1 MKKKTLTTV
10 ALGAVTLAAGMAGNV
25 HADSVKVTKQQ
36 IGDET
41 KITTTTT
48 KDVNQQKIAQ
58 DKQNISSQQTVV
70 SNAKSSL
77 DKAKVN
83 ASSASQVV
91 SSAQSRVNDAKKALD
106 AAKAS
111 QPDQIKHQVAID
123 QSQVNTDKQ
132 NISSTQSSIT
142 TDKNNIA
149 KDQQAINNVGQKA
162 QQDQNKLNND
172 QSKLS
177 SAQSTLNNDQNKL
190 NSVNGQIKSLAG
202 QNDIPAVETTD
213 FGEAFLKALSQD
225 TDYSQTNGGDL
236 WNMPAMKEYLQQH
249 NMSAMDA
256 VTKLLDGNLWL
267 DIPNETDPKGVI
279 GGISG
284 LDYNDKTNQIE
295 GFNSKTDDYKID
307 PTHLTDSQM
316 NEINVFAI
324 KIINEFRAK
333 AGLTPLKLTQTVI
346 KNAAEVAKE
355 YNDDNWGIGNRKE
368 PPYHD
373 EDAMWGGGFST
384 EDAAPDRVSQSTLQE
399 IDKANNFTKDVSH
412 LSTNFTMNNL
422 ETMVASNIVGL
433 ILTNDGHGQALMA
446 PDALTA
452 GLSINKYGDILIDIL
467 DNIDSSKGQ
476 VWGNPT
482 ANNPKAVN
490 YYSLSSEPNLVG
502 NTNANQVANLQKEA
516 NQLQDQ
522 VNKDKQVVN
531 DLQNQVNADKAQLQK
546 DTPAGLQ
553 QQLQN
558 DQKKLANDQA
568 TLQKQQQ
575 KLAQDEAQLKAN
587 QSKLNSITPEDIANA
602 QKALEQAQTNYNNAV
617 KALNDAQSKANASN
631 DELAKAQQN
640 YINALN
646 KLNELKQILEND
658 EKQITTTS
666 VQWIKNQHPATTSA
680 MGNKVVLHSSSKT
693 KASSG
698 VSEKKMNAKTTVN
711 SEKKM
716 NAKSA
721 VNSEKKVNVKLA
733 ESNEKEANTVKL
745 AQADAIHFT
754 SEAPVSSK
762 KTAKKNVLPQ
772 MGDENSNKT
781 VWGEI
786 SLAMAGVLATLGL
799 ADRKRRN

>member
-1 MKKKTLTTV
+1 MKKKALTTV
-10 ALGAVTLAAGMAGNV
+10 ALGAATLAAGMAGNV

-70 SNAKSSL
+70 SSAKSSL
-77 DKAKVN
+77 DKAKAS
-83 ASSASQVV
+83 ASSAGQVV
-91 SSAQSRVNDAKKALD
+91 SSAQSKVNDAKKALD

-111 QPDQIKHQVAID
+111 QPDQIKHQVATD

-132 NISSTQSSIT
+132 NISSTQSSIA
-142 TDKNNIA
+142 TDKSNVA

-162 QQDQNKLNND
+162 QQDQKKLSDDQKNLENANQKMSKDTSALNNINKQIND
-172 QSKLS
+172 VKAELSNTGNSVYNNTIKNPGITLNDLSEADNETNLDNVNTIAEKGLKINSYVDDPQLENIKIDLNKGLSTKQIQDLSEWTATLLNEFRKEIGINSKVIVTVGSAKVSQETSEEYNQSPASGSGHNNGVLMDMQKRYGFPDTLDEDLAGTYQVQNLNDVYKAVYNGLLGCLFNDKDNLGKVPFGHLLDLSGYEWAKGDFWHDRNPNGDLPEYLGVSMDKLGWVHYNLINAYEQRDAGTSYDSNFNPYKSPETMDMTVVSKPKTSDDSALKNKLS
-177 SAQSTLNNDQNKL
+177 SLT
-190 NSVNGQIKSLAG
+190 
-202 QNDIPAVETTD
+202 
-213 FGEAFLKALSQD
+213 SQ
-225 TDYSQTNGGDL
+225 
-236 WNMPAMKEYLQQH
+236 
-249 NMSAMDA
+249 
-256 VTKLLDGNLWL
+256 
-267 DIPNETDPKGVI
+267 
-279 GGISG
+279 
-284 LDYNDKTNQIE
+284 
-295 GFNSKTDDYKID
+295 
-307 PTHLTDSQM
+307 
-316 NEINVFAI
+316 
-324 KIINEFRAK
+324 
-333 AGLTPLKLTQTVI
+333 
-346 KNAAEVAKE
+346 
-355 YNDDNWGIGNRKE
+355 
-368 PPYHD
+368 
-373 EDAMWGGGFST
+373 
-384 EDAAPDRVSQSTLQE
+384 
-399 IDKANNFTKDVSH
+399 
-412 LSTNFTMNNL
+412 
-422 ETMVASNIVGL
+422 AS
-433 ILTNDGHGQALMA
+433 
-446 PDALTA
+446 
-452 GLSINKYGDILIDIL
+452 
-467 DNIDSSKGQ
+467 
-476 VWGNPT
+476 
-482 ANNPKAVN
+482 
-490 YYSLSSEPNLVG
+490 
-502 NTNANQVANLQKEA
+502 
-516 NQLQDQ
+516 QLQDQ

-617 KALNDAQSKANASN
+617 KALNDAQSKANVSN

-666 VQWIKNQHPATTSA
+666 VQWIKNQHPTTTSS
-680 MGNKVVLHSSSKT
+680 MGNKVVLHSSS
-693 KASSG
+693 
-698 VSEKKMNAKTTVN
+698 
-711 SEKKM
+711 
-716 NAKSA
+716 
-721 VNSEKKVNVKLA
+721 
-733 ESNEKEANTVKL
+733 EANTVHADTVSAVKL

-754 SEAPVSSK
+754 GEAPVSSK
-762 KTAKKNVLPQ
+762 KAAKKNVLPQ

>member
-1 MKKKTLTTV
+1 MKKKALTTV
-10 ALGAVTLAAGMAGNV
+10 ALGAATLAAGMAGNV

-70 SNAKSSL
+70 SSAKSSL

-91 SSAQSRVNDAKKALD
+91 SSAQSKVDDTKKALD

-111 QPDQIKHQVAID
+111 QPDQIKHQVATD

-142 TDKNNIA
+142 TDKSNVA

-177 SAQSTLNNDQNKL
+177 NAQSTLNNDQNKL
-190 NSVNGQIKSLAG
+190 NNVNGQIKSLVG
-202 QNDIPAVETTD
+202 QNDIPALETTSA
-213 FGEAFLKALSQD
+213 GKAYLKGLSQN
-225 TDYSQTNGGDL
+225 TDWPQTNGEDL
-236 WNMPAMKEYLQQH
+236 DNTPAIKSYMQQ
-249 NMSAMDA
+249 NNINGWDFIDKANEG
-256 VTKLLDGNLWL
+256 VWL
-267 DIPNETDPKGVI
+267 NIPNETDPQNVTGGVA
-279 GGISG
+279 G
-284 LDYNDKTNQIE
+284 LNYNDKTNQIE
-295 GFNSKTDDYKID
+295 GFNSKADDYKID
-307 PTHLTDSQM
+307 PTHLTNSQM
-316 NEINVFAI
+316 TEINVFAI
-324 KIINEFRAK
+324 KIINELREE
-333 AGLTPLKLTQTVI
+333 AGLTPLKLTQAVI
-346 KNAAEVAKE
+346 NNAAKVAE
-355 YNDDNWGIGNRKE
+355 TYNEDNWSVGSRKE
-368 PPYHD
+368 APYHD
-373 EDAMWGGGFST
+373 EDAMFAGGFSE
-384 EDAAPDRVSQSTLQE
+384 EDAAPDRVSQSTLQG
-399 IDKANNFTKDVSH
+399 IDKFNNFTKDVSH
-412 LSTNFTMNNL
+412 LSTDFTMNNL
-422 ETMVASNIVGL
+422 KTMVASNIIGW
-433 ILTNDGHGQALMA
+433 IFMSDGHGQAIMDPNA
-446 PDALTA
+446 ITA

-502 NTNANQVANLQKEA
+502 NTNADQVANLQKEA

-575 KLAQDEAQLKAN
+575 KLAQDEAQLKADQN
-587 QSKLNSITPEDIANA
+587 KLNSITPEDIANA

-617 KALNDAQSKANASN
+617 KALNDAQSKTNASN

-666 VQWIKNQHPATTSA
+666 VQWIKNQHPTTTSS
-680 MGNKVVLHSSSKT
+680 MGNKVVLHSSST
-693 KASSG
+693 SIVSS
-698 VSEKKMNAKTTVN
+698 
-711 SEKKM
+711 
-716 NAKSA
+716 
-721 VNSEKKVNVKLA
+721 
-733 ESNEKEANTVKL
+733 EKEANTVHADTVSAVK
-745 AQADAIHFT
+745 DAIHFT

-762 KTAKKNVLPQ
+762 KAAKKNTLPQ

>member
-1 MKKKTLTTV
+1 MKKKALTTV
-10 ALGAVTLAAGMAGNV
+10 ALGAATLAAGMAGNV

-70 SNAKSSL
+70 NSAKSSL
-77 DKAKVN
+77 DKAKAN

-91 SSAQSRVNDAKKALD
+91 SSAQSKVNDTKKALD
-106 AAKAS
+106 TAKENVAKNS
-111 QPDQIKHQVAID
+111 VSGMKQQVAND

-142 TDKNNIA
+142 ADKNNIA
-149 KDQQAINNVGQKA
+149 KDQQAINNVGQKV
-162 QQDQNKLNND
+162 QQDQKKLSDDQKNLENANQKMSKDTSALNNINKQIND
-172 QSKLS
+172 VKAELS
-177 SAQSTLNNDQNKL
+177 NTGDSVYNNTIKNPGITLNDLSEADNETNLDNVNTIAEKGLKINSYVDDPQLENIKIDLNKGLSTKQIQDLSEWTATLLNEFRKEIGINSKVIVTVGSAKVSQETSEEYNQSPASGSGHNNGVLMDMQKRYGFPDTLDEDLAGTYQVQNLNDVYKAVYNGLLGCLFNDKDNLGKVPFGHLLDLSGYEWAKGDFWHDRNPNGDLPEYLGVSMDKLGWVHYNLINAYEQRDAGTSYDSNFNPYKSPETMDMTVVSKPKTSDDSALKNKL
-190 NSVNGQIKSLAG
+190 NSL
-202 QNDIPAVETTD
+202 T
-213 FGEAFLKALSQD
+213 SQ
-225 TDYSQTNGGDL
+225 
-236 WNMPAMKEYLQQH
+236 
-249 NMSAMDA
+249 
-256 VTKLLDGNLWL
+256 
-267 DIPNETDPKGVI
+267 
-279 GGISG
+279 
-284 LDYNDKTNQIE
+284 
-295 GFNSKTDDYKID
+295 
-307 PTHLTDSQM
+307 
-316 NEINVFAI
+316 
-324 KIINEFRAK
+324 
-333 AGLTPLKLTQTVI
+333 
-346 KNAAEVAKE
+346 
-355 YNDDNWGIGNRKE
+355 
-368 PPYHD
+368 
-373 EDAMWGGGFST
+373 
-384 EDAAPDRVSQSTLQE
+384 
-399 IDKANNFTKDVSH
+399 
-412 LSTNFTMNNL
+412 
-422 ETMVASNIVGL
+422 AS
-433 ILTNDGHGQALMA
+433 
-446 PDALTA
+446 
-452 GLSINKYGDILIDIL
+452 
-467 DNIDSSKGQ
+467 
-476 VWGNPT
+476 
-482 ANNPKAVN
+482 
-490 YYSLSSEPNLVG
+490 
-502 NTNANQVANLQKEA
+502 
-516 NQLQDQ
+516 QLQDQ

-617 KALNDAQSKANASN
+617 KALNDAQSKANVSN

-666 VQWIKNQHPATTSA
+666 VQWIKNQHPTTTSS
-680 MGNKVVLHSSSKT
+680 MGNKVVLHSSSKAN
-693 KASSG
+693 ASSS
-698 VSEKKMNAKTTVN
+698 VSEKKMSAKTIVN

-721 VNSEKKVNVKLA
+721 VNSEKKVNVKSA
-733 ESNEKEANTVKL
+733 ESNEKETNTVHADTVSAVKL

-762 KTAKKNVLPQ
+762 KAAKKNALPQ